1 MTKQEDINRVKRL
14 LRYLEIEES
23 KAEDIW
29 EDFSHEGFEK
39 PWMETSEEELK
50 EVLEYIDKVQE
61 LKLED
66 VIRLENIF
74 IYFILWVYK
83 VYKQ

>member
-1 MTKQEDINRVKRL
+1 MTKQEDIKRVKRL

-23 KAEDIW
+23 KAADIW

-39 PWMETSEEELK
+39 PWMETSEEELE
-50 EVLEYIDKVQE
+50 EVLEYIDRVQE
-61 LKLED
+61 LRLED

>member
-1 MTKQEDINRVKRL
+1 
-14 LRYLEIEES
+14 
-23 KAEDIW
+23 
-29 EDFSHEGFEK
+29 
-39 PWMETSEEELK
+39 METSEEELK

-61 LKLED
+61 LRIED

-83 VYKQ
+83 VYKE

>member
-1 MTKQEDINRVKRL
+1 
-14 LRYLEIEES
+14 
-23 KAEDIW
+23 
-29 EDFSHEGFEK
+29 
-39 PWMETSEEELK
+39 METSEEELE

-61 LKLED
+61 LRIED

-83 VYKQ
+83 VYKE

>member
-1 MTKQEDINRVKRL
+1 MTRQEDIKRVKRL
-14 LRYLEIEES
+14 LIYLGIEEN

-29 EDFSHEGFEK
+29 EEFSHEGFEK
-39 PWMETSEEELK
+39 PWMETSEEELE

-61 LKLED
+61 LRIED
-66 VIRLENIF
+66 VIRLQNIF

-83 VYKQ
+83 VYRE

>member
-74 IYFILWVYK
+74 IYFVLWVYK